1 MRVEAKSLVLKM
13 NRYSTQALEAAVG
26 NAARGRF
33 YEITVQHLLM
43 ALFEQKDNDVEDIC
57 KSLGIDRRTIAI
69 ELQRNLNKMRTG
81 NEDRPV
87 FSETMFNWIE
97 SAWLIASVN
106 QQAHRV
112 RTGDLLLEYLS
123 KPERYSAKDLDSL
136 ARVNLDELRK
146 LYPEQISREAS
157 TALAPSGE
165 PGQAEHSPGQNE
177 GSPEREALDRFCV
190 SFTDQ
195 AKTGRI
201 DPIFGR
207 DKEIRQVI
215 DILSRRRK
223 NNPIIVG
230 EPGVGKTA
238 LVEGLALAIAQDEV
252 PLALRNTEILSLDL
266 GLLKAGAGVKG
277 ELEDRLKRV
286 IAQVKCSTTPIV
298 LFIDEVH
305 SIMGDKGEMADLLKP
320 ELARGELKTIAAT
333 TWAEFKKYFEKDAA
347 LERRFQPVKV
357 DQPSVQQAV
366 TMLRGLAARYEQAHQ
381 VIIRDAAI
389 EAAVELSD
397 RYITG
402 RQLPDKAVD
411 LLDTAAARVKI
422 EREAPPMALV
432 QAKSTLTA
440 TERTLAALVRDK
452 REGAPTCPDQLA
464 RIETEIAAARDS
476 VQEIHASWDQAKEAL
491 RALKS
496 AQDALRDC
504 EEAELSAA
512 QSAVANAREHLRS
525 VQGEVP
531 LLSAEVDPGI
541 VARVVADWTGI
552 PVGKMQRSTLSNL
565 LEVESQMQG
574 RIRGQDQAL
583 LTVAQSVQMA
593 YAGVRDPNTPI
604 AVLLF
609 AGPSGVGKTETVLT
623 LADTLYGGDNAVTT
637 INMSEFQEKHT
648 VSRLVGSPPGYV
660 GYGEGGV
667 LTEAVR
673 KKPYSVVLLD
683 ECEKADLE
691 VMNLFYQ
698 VFDKGTLADGE
709 GREIDFRNTVIVL
722 TSNLGSER
730 ITQMHARGNT
740 PTHEEL
746 VEAITPELT
755 RHFKPA
761 LLGRMTIV
769 PYRPL
774 PAESLAQISRLK
786 LDRVAQRI
794 CATHD
799 LEVRFDPAVYDYL
812 ADRCSQAQ
820 SGARLIDQ
828 VLRATMMPALAK
840 AILGRLTQDELGAQ
854 LRIGLNPDQQ
864 WTFAFCDAPK
874 DSASR

>member
-13 NRYSTQALEAAVG
+13 NRFSTQALEAAVG

-43 ALFEQKDNDVEDIC
+43 ALFEQKGNDVEEIC
-57 KSLGIDRRTIAI
+57 QALNIDRRSVAI
-69 ELQRNLNKMRTG
+69 ELQRHLNKMRTG
-81 NEDRPV
+81 NEARPV

-106 QQAHRV
+106 QQAQRV
-112 RTGDLLLEYLS
+112 RTGDLLLEYLNKS
-123 KPERYSAKDLDSL
+123 ERYAATDLDSL
-136 ARVNLDELRK
+136 ARVDLDELRK
-146 LYPEQISREAS
+146 IYPSDIRREAD
-157 TALAPSGE
+157 TATSRTTSADEGPGRAAGE
-165 PGQAEHSPGQNE
+165 ELN
-177 GSPEREALDRFCV
+177 PEREALDRFCV

-195 AKTGRI
+195 AKAGRI

-207 DKEIRQVI
+207 DNEIRQVI

-238 LVEGLALAIAQDEV
+238 LVEGLALAIAQNEV

-277 ELEDRLKRV
+277 ELESRLKRV
-286 IAQVKCSTTPIV
+286 ISQVKSSTSPVV

-305 SIMGDKGEMADLLKP
+305 SIMGDKGELADLLKP

-357 DQPSVQQAV
+357 DQPDVKQAV
-366 TMLRGLAARYEQAHQ
+366 TMLRGLAARYEKAHE

-432 QAKSTLTA
+432 NARSS
-440 TERTLAALVRDK
+440 LAAAERALSALMRD
-452 REGAPTCPDQLA
+452 RQDGAPTCPEAIADV
-464 RIETEIAAARDS
+464 ETEIVAARES
-476 VQEIHASWDQAKEAL
+476 VGEIQSSWDQAKEAL
-491 RALKS
+491 VALQS
-496 AQDALRDC
+496 AQKALRDC
-504 EEAELSAA
+504 EESELQKA
-512 QSAVANAREHLRS
+512 QASVVDAREKMQA
-525 VQGEVP
+525 VQGETP
-531 LLSAEVDPGI
+531 ILSAEVDPGI

-565 LEVESQMQG
+565 LEVESQMQS

-583 LTVAQSVQMA
+583 KTVAESVQMA

-698 VFDKGTLADGE
+698 VFDKGTLSDGE

-722 TSNLGSER
+722 TSNLGSAR
-730 ITQMHARGNT
+730 ITQMHAEGAQ
-740 PTHEEL
+740 PTHKEL
-746 VEAITPELT
+746 VEAIRPELS

-761 LLGRMTIV
+761 LLGRMTII

-774 PAESLAQISRLK
+774 PVEALAQISRLK
-786 LDRVAQRI
+786 LDRVAKRLSNAHGVGVI
-794 CATHD
+794 F
-799 LEVRFDPAVYDYL
+799 EPSVYEYL
-812 ADRCSQAQ
+812 ADRCSQAE

-840 AILGRLTQDELGAQ
+840 AILGRLTEDELTSQ
-854 LRIGLNPDQQ
+854 LRIGLDEQQ
-864 WTFAFCDAPK
+864 NWQFEFADET
-874 DSASR
+874 